1 MAHDAKRDFLVLHD
15 GRTSDRAA
23 AIRAHDGG
31 TNGQGTAPARA
42 FNALSSSQQTDL
54 VNFLTTL

>member
-1 MAHDAKRDFLVLHD
+1 MHD

-31 TNGQGTAPARA
+31 TNGQGTAAAQA
-42 FNALSSSQQTDL
+42 FNALSSAQQTDL
-54 VNFLTTL
+54 LNFLATL